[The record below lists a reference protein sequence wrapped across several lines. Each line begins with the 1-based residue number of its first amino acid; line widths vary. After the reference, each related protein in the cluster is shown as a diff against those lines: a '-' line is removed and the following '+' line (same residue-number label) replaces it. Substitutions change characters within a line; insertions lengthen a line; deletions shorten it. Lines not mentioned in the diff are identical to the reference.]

1 MIAPSG
7 FVLAGTRSGVGK
19 TSLALGIMGALAR
32 RGHFV
37 APFKVGP
44 DYIDP
49 TYHASVCGRPSHNLD
64 TWLME
69 SEEAVAVFGR
79 SVAGVAREAAARG
92 VATREAATR
101 EAATRLGAARTGTA
115 RTEIV
120 HATPS
125 DGSSSTERP
134 GVVAVVEGVMGLFDG
149 LAGGGERC
157 STGEMAKLLGLPVV
171 LVVDCSHTARSVAAV
186 VHGFRTFDPDLLIAG
201 VILNKVAG
209 PGHGRMV
216 EEALAE
222 MSSPPPVLGVVPRR
236 SDLHLESRHLGLIPT
251 VEDRGVADV
260 LARIIDHVE
269 EHVDLDRL
277 LAAAAPVDLGSGG
290 LGVASGSNRDSGGAP
305 RTRVAIARDGAF
317 SFYYQDNFDVLEEE
331 GAELVFFSP
340 VAGDGLPSGC
350 DAVYLGGG
358 YPEVYAAELAANSGL
373 RRDLS
378 AAIAAGVR
386 VYAECGGYLYLGR
399 EIESGDGVHI
409 MAGVL
414 PTRASM
420 TGARLRMGYVEATAS
435 GRHPLSG
442 AGFHGHLF
450 HYSATTGSH
459 HPAYEVSRKGE
470 TLADG
475 YADDHLVA
483 SYVHLH
489 FRGGRRMARWLA
501 LGVTSQEDHTHA

>member
-32 RGHFV
+32 RGHVV

-69 SEEAVAVFGR
+69 PDEAVAVFER
-79 SVAGVAREAAARG
+79 SVARVAREAA
-92 VATREAATR
+92 
-101 EAATRLGAARTGTA
+101 GAQTQANRA
-115 RTEIV
+115 EIV
-120 HATPS
+120 QAPPLGGPS
-125 DGSSSTERP
+125 TTGRPGAVSSTHAL
-134 GVVAVVEGVMGLFDG
+134 GLVAVVEGVMGLFDG

-171 LVVDCSHTARSVAAV
+171 LVIDCSHTARSAAAV

-222 MSSPPPVLGVVPRR
+222 LASPPPVLGIVPRR
-236 SDLHLESRHLGLIPT
+236 SALHLESRHLGLIPT

-260 LARIIDHVE
+260 LERIIDHVE
-269 EHVDLDRL
+269 EHVDLDSL
-277 LAAAAPVDLGSGG
+277 LTGAAPVDPGSGG
-290 LGVASGSNRDSGGAP
+290 MRDAPRSNRHSGAEP
-305 RTRVAIARDGAF
+305 RSRVAIARDGAF

-331 GAELVFFSP
+331 GAELHFFSP
-340 VAGDGLPSGC
+340 VAGDRLPSGC

-373 RRDLS
+373 GRDLS

-399 EIESGDGVHI
+399 EIENGDGVHT

-420 TGARLRMGYVEATAS
+420 SGARLRMGYVEATACE
-435 GRHPLSG
+435 RHPLSG
-442 AGFHGHLF
+442 AGFRGHLF
-450 HYSATTGSH
+450 HYSATTGSE

-489 FRGGRRMARWLA
+489 FRGSRRMARWLA

>member
-1 MIAPSG
+1 MIASSG

-32 RGHFV
+32 RGRVV

-49 TYHASVCGRPSHNLD
+49 TYHASVCARPSHNLD
-64 TWLME
+64 TWLMPP
-69 SEEAVAVFGR
+69 EEAVAVFER
-79 SVAGVAREAAARG
+79 SVAKVAGEAA
-92 VATREAATR
+92 
-101 EAATRLGAARTGTA
+101 GT
-115 RTEIV
+115 RTE
-120 HATPS
+120 ATA
-125 DGSSSTERP
+125 GP

-157 STGEMAKLLGLPVV
+157 STGEMARLLGLPVV
-171 LVVDCSHTARSVAAV
+171 LVVDCSHTARSAAAV
-186 VHGFRTFDPDLLIAG
+186 VHGFSTFDPRLRISG

-209 PGHGRMV
+209 PAHGRMV
-216 EEALAE
+216 EQALAE
-222 MSSPPPVLGVVPRR
+222 LASPPPVLGVVPRR
-236 SDLHLESRHLGLIPT
+236 SDVHLESRHLGLIPT

-260 LARIIDHVE
+260 LARIVDHIE
-269 EHVDLDRL
+269 EHVDLDAL
-277 LAAAAPVDLGSGG
+277 LAAAAPLALKPTTV
-290 LGVASGSNRDSGGAP
+290 RDMTPSDHAPGTAP
-305 RTRVAIARDGAF
+305 RSRVAIARDGAF

-340 VAGDGLPSGC
+340 VAGEGLPAGC
-350 DAVYLGGG
+350 EAVYLGGG

-373 RRDLS
+373 GRDLG
-378 AAIAAGVR
+378 AAMAAGAR

-399 EIESGDGVHI
+399 EIENGDGVHP

-435 GRHPLSG
+435 ERHPLSG
-442 AGFHGHLF
+442 NAFRGHLF
-450 HYSATTGSH
+450 HYSVTTGSP

-475 YADDHLVA
+475 FAEGDLVA

-489 FRGGRRMARWLA
+489 FRGSRRVARWLA
-501 LGVTSQEDHTHA
+501 SGFTSQEDDTHAR